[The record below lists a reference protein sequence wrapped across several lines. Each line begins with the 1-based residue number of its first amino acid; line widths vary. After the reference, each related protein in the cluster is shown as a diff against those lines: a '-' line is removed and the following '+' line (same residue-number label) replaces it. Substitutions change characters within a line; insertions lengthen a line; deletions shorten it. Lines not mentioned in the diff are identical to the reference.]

1 MLFAEGTGSFGQNAD
16 ASAAMAA
23 TFLTAGGFHQLGKT
37 LKAELPPVD
46 WSYPFESTE
55 YQSLKSQIYD
65 NIGI

>member
-1 MLFAEGTGSFGQNAD
+1 MTFNIAILVRKKQASPFQSCQLMLFAEGTGSFGQNAD

-46 WSYPFESTE
+46 
-55 YQSLKSQIYD
+55 
-65 NIGI
+65 